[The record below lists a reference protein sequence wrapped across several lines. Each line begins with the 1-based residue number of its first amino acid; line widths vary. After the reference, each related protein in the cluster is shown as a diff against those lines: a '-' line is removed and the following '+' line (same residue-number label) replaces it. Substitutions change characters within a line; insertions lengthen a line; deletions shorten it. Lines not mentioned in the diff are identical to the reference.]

1 MDDTEIRSLLEEI
14 SAVSDKYDLKYRKTG
29 GYFNIFDIADISSH
43 EITICRIIHEL
54 LNPKGSH
61 FQGDAYLRLFVDILK
76 LKVTDFEFNDE
87 DYQTVRVRR
96 EECIPENRNR
106 RIDLVIE
113 TDESYIPI
121 EVKIDAGDQNKQ
133 CEDYLNKAKDTGKKV
148 TMFYLTLYGNQPSP
162 ESIGDLDADDI
173 KLIKSISFKDE
184 ILNWLE
190 KCLEHHETI
199 KIAPI
204 REVLLQLI
212 AVVRRLTNQLEE
224 GLLMKIT
231 EILAESR
238 KNMKAAIE
246 IEKGLIESKKTM
258 INRVFKSISEKI
270 ESEGL
275 FTESQRQKNN
285 KYDYEN
291 KVSRP
296 VDNYYNQKK
305 STYPGISYKCK
316 QLEKPGVEL
325 WFRIEIA
332 DRFFGGFCTPS
343 KNGESE
349 EQLLEEEDLKE
360 VLDHFTIN
368 PNSWWVDWHYLPD
381 NDKKSAP
388 DFKKYNEQY
397 YDLFDPEKFND
408 FINKS
413 MDKIREMTGNVNRSK
428 TIPFQ

>member
-1 MDDTEIRSLLEEI
+1 MDDNQIRILLKKI
-14 SAVSDKYDLKYRKTG
+14 SAVSDEYDSNYRKTG
-29 GYFNIFDIADISSH
+29 RYFNIFDIANISSN

-61 FQGDAYLRLFVDILK
+61 SQGDAYLRLFVDILK
-76 LKVTDFEFNDE
+76 LKVPAFEFNDE
-87 DYQTVRVRR
+87 EYHTVSVRR

-113 TDESYIPI
+113 TETSYIPI
-121 EVKIDAGDQNKQ
+121 EVKIYAGDQNEQ
-133 CEDYLNKAKDTGKKV
+133 CKDYYKKAKSTNNKKA
-148 TMFYLTLYGNQPSP
+148 TMFYLTLYGSPPSP
-162 ESIGDLDADDI
+162 ESIGDLNADDI
-173 KLIKSISFKDE
+173 NLIKPISFRNE

-199 KIAPI
+199 KIASI

-224 GLLMKIT
+224 GLLMEIT
-231 EILAESR
+231 EILKESR

-275 FTESQRQKNN
+275 FPESARQKNN

-291 KVSRP
+291 KDSTP

-316 QLEKPGVEL
+316 RLEKPGVEL

-360 VLDHFTIN
+360 VLTDFTIK
-368 PNSWWVDWHYLPD
+368 PNSWWVFWHYLPD
-381 NDKKSAP
+381 DNSAP
-388 DFKKYNEQY
+388 DFKECKEKYL
-397 YDLFDPEKFND
+397 DLFDPKKFDD
-408 FINKS
+408 FIEKS
-413 MDKIREMTGNVNRSK
+413 MEKIRKMKDNWKQE
-428 TIPFQ
+428 